1 MKKRQKRAGTQ
12 ETPLAESRQDMP
24 HVVIVGTGFGGLQVA
39 RVSRHAPVRDVFV
52 IGDTASR
59 SQDGKPLPGVAPV
72 AMQDGRY
79 VARVITRRVMG
90 KPPEPPFRYRDRGNL
105 ATVGRAFGIMERG
118 RLHLWGRLARVL
130 WLSVHIFYL
139 IGFRTRVLVMIQ
151 WAWAYLTRQRSAR
164 LITCNPA
171 RDRPIGQHT
180 ENTLCAEQTC
190 SAAQRLSTG
199 VAGTGSSVEKEAS

>member
-1 MKKRQKRAGTQ
+1 MTQ
-12 ETPLAESRQDMP
+12 EDLTLP
-24 HVVIVGTGFGGLQVA
+24 G
-39 RVSRHAPVRDVFV
+39 APNVFV

-72 AMQDGRY
+72 AMQEGRY

-105 ATVGRAFGIMERG
+105 ATVGRAFGIMERR
-118 RLHLWGRLARVL
+118 RLHLWGRLAWVL

-180 ENTLCAEQTC
+180 ENALCAEQTC

-199 VAGTGSSVEKEAS
+199 VAGNGMLPTRHSRHSVDRGC